1 VGISAVTV
9 AVISPTRSGV
19 RSSVVVSRNSLCVD
33 SGVGVGVL
41 SLIVVAGVVVSST
54 PAVVAGGVVAP
65 TGVAGVAGAADPA
78 AIGTVRRLTPT
89 IIATAA
95 TRHADIAG
103 VTLRSPIMI
112 PNADPAAVR
121 EQTGVGTGGG

>member
-1 VGISAVTV
+1 
-9 AVISPTRSGV
+9 
-19 RSSVVVSRNSLCVD
+19 LCVD
-33 SGVGVGVL
+33 SGVGVG
-41 SLIVVAGVVVSST
+41 VSST

-78 AIGTVRRLTPT
+78 AIGTVRRLTTT

-95 TRHADIAG
+95 ARHDDIA
-103 VTLRSPIMI
+103 VTTPRSPITI
-112 PNADPAAVR
+112 PNAGPAAVR